1 MNGKEFVSRLLR
13 VSKYRNAYDT
23 NGYFRNQLSRLENKE
38 EIHTQDLIECMVSL
52 SNELTQKD
60 IDMLDHLD
68 QGFLREDVL

>member
-38 EIHTQDLIECMVSL
+38 EIHIQDLIECMVSL

-68 QGFLREDVL
+68 QDF